1 MNLMVNYEMKI
12 IILDEIFYHTLIL
25 HAIYIPDKE
34 LINTPRFLTPFT
46 LIYRNVYMCKYIMLT
61 SVYSYVVSLYV
72 HNVQFPCKLYYV
84 CRGPECLVVELM
96 LTITSN
102 GTQSFA
108 SRANSVNVRSNLV
121 SLFWWFR
128 TCVVYVNVKST
139 CKWKAIMYFECDFLF
154 NLRLQVW
161 G

>member
-1 MNLMVNYEMKI
+1 MIWMVNYEMKI

-72 HNVQFPCKLYYV
+72 HNV
-84 CRGPECLVVELM
+84 
-96 LTITSN
+96 
-102 GTQSFA
+102 
-108 SRANSVNVRSNLV
+108 
-121 SLFWWFR
+121 
-128 TCVVYVNVKST
+128 
-139 CKWKAIMYFECDFLF
+139 
-154 NLRLQVW
+154 
-161 G
+161 